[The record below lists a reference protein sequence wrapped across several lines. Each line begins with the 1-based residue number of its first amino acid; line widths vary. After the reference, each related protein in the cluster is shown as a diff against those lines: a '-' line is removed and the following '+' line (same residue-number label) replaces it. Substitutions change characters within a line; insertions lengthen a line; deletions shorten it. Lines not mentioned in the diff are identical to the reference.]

1 MDRPEDRGSLKVVS
15 TSERD
20 TGAFGTVGG
29 ALVPVA
35 VGGTGVDSA
44 AQASAARIASAAT
57 DVVMKGI
64 IHKA

>member
-1 MDRPEDRGSLKVVS
+1 M
-15 TSERD
+15 SERA
-20 TGAFGTVGG
+20 TGALGAVGG
-29 ALVPVA
+29 GFVAVA

-64 IHKA
+64 ILKA